1 MEAKTYRWYGHCEAD
16 PPTTVYRTKEEEA
29 EWRRRDPIALL
40 GAKLLA
46 QGIATQADLDGWD
59 AEEERLIED
68 AVAFARESPDPP
80 VSSAR
85 EGVFADA

>member
-1 MEAKTYRWYGHCEAD
+1 MGK
-16 PPTTVYRTKEEEA
+16 
-29 EWRRRDPIALL
+29 
-40 GAKLLA
+40 
-46 QGIATQADLDGWD
+46 D
-59 AEEERLIED
+59 AEEERLIEE